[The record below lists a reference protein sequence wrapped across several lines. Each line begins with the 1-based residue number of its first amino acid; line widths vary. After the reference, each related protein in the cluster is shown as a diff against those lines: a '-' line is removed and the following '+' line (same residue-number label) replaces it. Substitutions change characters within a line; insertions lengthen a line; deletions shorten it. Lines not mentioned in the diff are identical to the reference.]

1 MFTPIAHQ
9 TDSLE
14 QVVDNHVSILEAE
27 AGATFDSYTK
37 YMGQNAISSRSPVKV
52 ANSVKFDH
60 NSTSKMT
67 FLSKN
72 HHILSGGRI
81 KLLDSYAEEL
91 ITS

>member
-1 MFTPIAHQ
+1 MFTPYARQ
-9 TDSLE
+9 TNSLE

-37 YMGQNAISSRSPVKV
+37 FMGLNAMSSKSPVKV
-52 ANSVKFDH
+52 ADSVEFDQNSA
-60 NSTSKMT
+60 SKMT

-72 HHILSGGRI
+72 QHVLSGGRI
-81 KLLDSYAEEL
+81 QLLDSYAEEL

>member
-1 MFTPIAHQ
+1 MFTPISRQ
-9 TDSLE
+9 TNSLE

-37 YMGQNAISSRSPVKV
+37 FMGLNAMSSKSPVKV
-52 ANSVKFDH
+52 ADSVKFGH
-60 NSTSKMT
+60 NSASKIT

-72 HHILSGGRI
+72 QNILSGGRI
-81 KLLDSYAEEL
+81 QLLDSYAEEL